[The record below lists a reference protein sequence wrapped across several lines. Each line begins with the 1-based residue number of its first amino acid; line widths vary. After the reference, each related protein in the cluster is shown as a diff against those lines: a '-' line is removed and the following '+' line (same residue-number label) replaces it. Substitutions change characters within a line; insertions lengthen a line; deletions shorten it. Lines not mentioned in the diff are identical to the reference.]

1 VLAPWAKLQAM
12 LQGAEPVGYYY
23 SAYRGVLLNASSRRA
38 GPRLRHFVPES
49 SFLDR
54 RSWRSRSWALRVLGA
69 LGTLGALGAEP
80 PACRELWLAGCF
92 KGCFVRGSEREVEDI
107 LLSEMTAG
115 VRAKVTGC
123 AFCAKRS
130 EREQG
135 REMAKRK
142 YRF

>member
-1 VLAPWAKLQAM
+1 MLAPWAKLQAM

-92 KGCFVRGSEREVEDI
+92 KGVSWEGPCG
-107 LLSEMTAG
+107 G
-115 VRAKVTGC
+115 
-123 AFCAKRS
+123 
-130 EREQG
+130 
-135 REMAKRK
+135 
-142 YRF
+142 